1 MKMRGK
7 NISNL
12 YLIDDLILKHNE
24 LNNYQLERI
33 NLSRNI
39 DKYNT
44 FRNKL
49 IEQYGSNVAALIEIS
64 ITNNN
69 FTAKNLH
76 NQQIL

>member
-1 MKMRGK
+1 MRGK

-39 DKYNT
+39 DEYNT

-49 IEQYGSNVAALIEIS
+49 IEQYGSNVEALIEIS
-64 ITNNN
+64 ISNNN